1 MFRARDTALL
11 LMFLVAV
18 SAGRGAGAET
28 VELVPERAA
37 SWGLR
42 NVFAPFSVIFVGPSY
57 WYGERTLKVDT
68 TPPGAQLDLF
78 YVRANF
84 QKRYEQAQAPVTIAL
99 PTRIEAGPRDA
110 VTVRAYLEGY
120 KVQETTV
127 AVSSRQELVQLDLS
141 PLPNALKA
149 VASAYFAG
157 RGSLSLLTT
166 QLAEVRLQN
175 REGGFTVVLDQTANT
190 PELASAL
197 SSVRNPYISAV
208 STQQLG
214 EDLLVRVDTTALA
227 QSEKVEL
234 RSRQGQDAT
243 RGLHE
248 FTLDLVPPQGGE
260 NMVARA
266 QAALARL
273 DRRDVVGCPAVF
285 DDAFRRSLDRE
296 ALTRALVPRGG
307 FTDPYLRAVMKRLG
321 EISSDGSVTL
331 EDGTRLNPAAP
342 VELAAAMSQA
352 SEVKGY
358 LALLRAFSRELDG
371 PERAPETLRG
381 LVAPELEPGAFA
393 AALAG
398 AEAQERSCRGQ

>member
-1 MFRARDTALL
+1 MVRPNKAAALL
-11 LMFLVAV
+11 VFLIGV
-18 SAGRGAGAET
+18 SASADT
-28 VELVPERAA
+28 IQLVPESAA

-127 AVSSRQELVQLDLS
+127 SVSSRQDTVQLDLS

-149 VASAYFAG
+149 VSSSYFAG

-175 REGGFTVVLDQTANT
+175 REGGFTLVLDQTANT

-197 SSVRNPYISAV
+197 ASVKNPYISAV

-214 EDLLVRVDTTALA
+214 EDLLVRVDTTSLA

-234 RSRQGQDAT
+234 RSRQGEDTA

-248 FTLDLVPPQGGE
+248 FAIDLVRPQGGE

-273 DRRDVVGCPAVF
+273 ERRDVVGCAAVF
-285 DDAFRRSLDRE
+285 DDALRKSLDRE
-296 ALTRALVPRGG
+296 ALTRALVPHGA

-321 EISSDGSVTL
+321 EISDGAVTL

-342 VELAAAMSQA
+342 LELAAAMSQA
-352 SEVKGY
+352 SDAKGY

-371 PERAPETLRG
+371 PERAHETLRG
-381 LVAPELEPGAFA
+381 LVAPELEPSAFA

-398 AEAQERSCRGQ
+398 AEAQEKSCRGQ

>member
-1 MFRARDTALL
+1 L
-11 LMFLVAV
+11 
-18 SAGRGAGAET
+18 
-28 VELVPERAA
+28 
-37 SWGLR
+37 
-42 NVFAPFSVIFVGPSY
+42 APFSVIFVGPSY

-120 KVQETTV
+120 KVQEATV
-127 AVSSRQELVQLDLS
+127 PVSSRQDTVQLDLS

-149 VASAYFAG
+149 VSSSYFAG
-157 RGSLSLLTT
+157 RGSLSLFTT
-166 QLAEVRLQN
+166 QLPEVRLQN
-175 REGGFTVVLDQTANT
+175 REGGFTIVLDETAGT
-190 PELASAL
+190 PELASTL
-197 SSVRNPYISAV
+197 ESVKNPYINAV

-214 EDLLVRVDTTALA
+214 EDLLVRVDTTPLA

-234 RSRQGQDAT
+234 RSRQGEDAART
-243 RGLHE
+243 LHE
-248 FTLDLVPPQGGE
+248 FAIDLVRPEDGA
-260 NMVARA
+260 NMVLRA

-273 DRRDVVGCPAVF
+273 ERRDVVGCAGVF
-285 DDAFRRSLDRE
+285 DDALRASLNRE
-296 ALTRALVPRGG
+296 ALTRALVPHGA

-321 EISSDGSVTL
+321 EISAEGAVTL

-342 VELAAAMSQA
+342 LELAAAMSQA

-358 LALLRAFSRELDG
+358 LALLRAFARELDG

-381 LVAPELEPGAFA
+381 LVAPELDASAFGAS
-393 AALAG
+393 LKG
-398 AEAQERSCRGQ
+398 AEAKERSCRGQ

>member
-1 MFRARDTALL
+1 MVRPGIAAALL
-11 LMFLVAV
+11 LLLLGV
-18 SAGRGAGAET
+18 GAGAAAET
-28 VELVPERAA
+28 IQLIPESSA

-57 WYGERTLKVDT
+57 WYGERTIKVDT

-120 KVQETTV
+120 RVQETTV
-127 AVSSRQELVQLDLS
+127 PVSSRQDTVQLDLS

-149 VASAYFAG
+149 VASAYFGG

-175 REGGFTVVLDQTANT
+175 REGGFTLVLDQTANT
-190 PELASAL
+190 PELADAL
-197 SSVRNPYISAV
+197 ASVRNPYISSV
-208 STQQLG
+208 SAQQLG
-214 EDLLVRVDTTALA
+214 EDLLVRVDTTPLA

-248 FTLDLVPPQGGE
+248 FAIDLVPSQGAE
-260 NMVARA
+260 NMVGRA
-266 QAALARL
+266 QAAIARL
-273 DRRDVVGCPAVF
+273 DRRDVMGCAAVF

-296 ALTRALVPRGG
+296 ALTRALVPHGAY
-307 FTDPYLRAVMKRLG
+307 TDPYLRAVMKRLG
-321 EISSDGSVTL
+321 EISPEGAVTL
-331 EDGTRLNPAAP
+331 QDGTRLNPVAP
-342 VELAAAMSQA
+342 IELAAAMSQA

-358 LALLRAFSRELDG
+358 LALLRAFSRELEG
-371 PERAPETLRG
+371 PEHASETLRG
-381 LVAPELEPGAFA
+381 LVAPELEPSLFA
-393 AALAG
+393 TALAG
-398 AEAQERSCRGQ
+398 AEAQEKSCRAQ

>member
-1 MFRARDTALL
+1 LARPGIRAALL
-11 LMFLVAV
+11 VFLIGV
-18 SAGRGAGAET
+18 SARAGAET
-28 VELVPERAA
+28 IALIPENSA

-42 NVFAPFSVIFVGPSY
+42 NVFAPLSVIFVGPSY

-84 QKRYEQAQAPVTIAL
+84 QKRYEQAQAPVTITL

-120 KVQETTV
+120 RVQETTV
-127 AVSSRQELVQLDLS
+127 PVSSRQDTVQLDLS

-175 REGGFTVVLDQTANT
+175 RAGGFTLVLDQTANT
-190 PELASAL
+190 PELANAL
-197 SSVRNPYISAV
+197 ASVRNPYISRV

-214 EDLLVRVDTTALA
+214 EDLLVQVDETPLA

-234 RSRQGQDAT
+234 RSRQGEDAT

-248 FTLDLVPPQGGE
+248 YAIDLVPAQGAE
-260 NMVARA
+260 NTVARA

-273 DRRDVVGCPAVF
+273 DRRDITGCAAVF

-296 ALTRALVPRGG
+296 ALTRALVPHGAY
-307 FTDPYLRAVMKRLG
+307 TDPYLRAVMKRLG
-321 EISSDGSVTL
+321 EISADGGVTL

-342 VELAAAMSQA
+342 IELAAAMSQA
-352 SEVKGY
+352 SEAKGY

-381 LVAPELEPGAFA
+381 FVAPELEPSAFA
-393 AALAG
+393 TALAG
-398 AEAQERSCRGQ
+398 AEVQERSCRGQ

>member
-1 MFRARDTALL
+1 VVGPSKAVALL
-11 LMFLVAV
+11 LLLVGVATR
-18 SAGRGAGAET
+18 SSAET
-28 VELVPERAA
+28 IELIPESSA
-37 SWGLR
+37 SWSLR
-42 NVFAPFSVIFVGPSY
+42 NVLAPLSVIFVGPSY
-57 WYGERTLKVDT
+57 WYGERTIKVDT

-127 AVSSRQELVQLDLS
+127 AVSSRQDTVQLDLS
-141 PLPNALKA
+141 PLPNLLKA
-149 VASAYFAG
+149 VGSSYFAG

-166 QLAEVRLQN
+166 QQAEVRIQK
-175 REGGFTVVLDQTANT
+175 RDGGFTVVLDQTASA
-190 PELASAL
+190 PEVASAL
-197 SSVRNPYISAV
+197 ADVRNLYIGAV

-214 EDLLVRVDTTALA
+214 EDLLVRVDTTPLA

-234 RSRQGQDAT
+234 RSRQGEDAT

-248 FTLDLVPPQGGE
+248 FAIDLVRSEGGE
-260 NMVARA
+260 NTVARA
-266 QAALARL
+266 QTALARL
-273 DRRDVVGCPAVF
+273 DRRDATGCAAVF
-285 DDAFRRSLDRE
+285 DDALRQSLNRE
-296 ALTRALVPRGG
+296 ALTRALVPRGAY
-307 FTDPYLRAVMKRLG
+307 TDPYLRAVMKRLG
-321 EISSDGSVTL
+321 EISPDGAVTL
-331 EDGTRLNPAAP
+331 EDGTRLTTAAP
-342 VELAAAMSQA
+342 LELAAAMSQA

-371 PERAPETLRG
+371 PDRAPETLRG
-381 LVAPELEPGAFA
+381 LMAPELDPAAFS

-398 AEAQERSCRGQ
+398 AERTEKSCRGN

>member
-1 MFRARDTALL
+1 LVRPNKAAALL
-11 LMFLVAV
+11 VFLIGV
-18 SAGRGAGAET
+18 SASADT
-28 VELVPERAA
+28 IQLVPESAA

-127 AVSSRQELVQLDLS
+127 SVSSRQDTVQLDLS

-149 VASAYFAG
+149 VSSSYFAG

-197 SSVRNPYISAV
+197 ASVKNPYISAV

-214 EDLLVRVDTTALA
+214 EDLLVRVDTTSLA

-234 RSRQGQDAT
+234 RSRQGEDTA

-248 FTLDLVPPQGGE
+248 FAIDLVRPQGGE

-273 DRRDVVGCPAVF
+273 ERRDVVGCAAVF
-285 DDAFRRSLDRE
+285 DDALRKSLDRE
-296 ALTRALVPRGG
+296 ALTRALVPHGA

-321 EISSDGSVTL
+321 EISDGAVTL

-342 VELAAAMSQA
+342 LELAAAMSQA
-352 SEVKGY
+352 SDAKGY

-371 PERAPETLRG
+371 PERAHETLRG
-381 LVAPELEPGAFA
+381 LVAPELEPSAFA
-393 AALAG
+393 AAIAG
-398 AEAQERSCRGQ
+398 AEAQEKSCRGQ

>member
-1 MFRARDTALL
+1 LVRPGIAAALL
-11 LMFLVAV
+11 LLLLGVGA
-18 SAGRGAGAET
+18 SAEET
-28 VELVPERAA
+28 IQLIPDKSA

-42 NVFAPFSVIFVGPSY
+42 NVFAPFSVIFVGPGY
-57 WYGERTLKVDT
+57 WYGDRTLKVDT

-127 AVSSRQELVQLDLS
+127 PVSSRQDTVQLDLS
-141 PLPNALKA
+141 PLPNTLKA
-149 VASAYFAG
+149 VASAYFGG

-166 QLAEVRLQN
+166 QLAEVRLQK
-175 REGGFTVVLDQTANT
+175 REGGFTVVLDQTAHT
-190 PELASAL
+190 PELANAL
-197 SSVRNPYISAV
+197 ASVRNPYISAV

-214 EDLLVRVDTTALA
+214 EDLLVRVDTTPLA
-227 QSEKVEL
+227 QSDKVEL
-234 RSRQGQDAT
+234 RSRQGEDAT

-248 FTLDLVPPQGGE
+248 FAIDLVPSQGAE
-260 NMVARA
+260 NMVGRA
-266 QAALARL
+266 QAALSRL
-273 DRRDVVGCPAVF
+273 DRRDVTGCAAVF
-285 DDAFRRSLDRE
+285 DDAFRSSLNRE
-296 ALTRALVPRGG
+296 ALTRALVPHGG

-321 EISSDGSVTL
+321 ELSPEGAVTL

-342 VELAAAMSQA
+342 IELAAAMSQA

-358 LALLRAFSRELDG
+358 LAALRAFSRELEG

-381 LVAPELEPGAFA
+381 LVAPELEPASFA

-398 AEAQERSCRGQ
+398 AEAQEKSCRGQ

>member
-1 MFRARDTALL
+1 LVRPGIAAALL
-11 LMFLVAV
+11 LLLLGV
-18 SAGRGAGAET
+18 GATADAET
-28 VELVPERAA
+28 IQLIPESSA

-57 WYGERTLKVDT
+57 WYGERTIKVDT

-120 KVQETTV
+120 RVQETTV
-127 AVSSRQELVQLDLS
+127 RVSSRQDTVQLDLS
-141 PLPNALKA
+141 PLPNTLKA
-149 VASAYFAG
+149 VASEYFGG

-175 REGGFTVVLDQTANT
+175 REGGFTLVLDQTANT
-190 PELASAL
+190 PELANAL
-197 SSVRNPYISAV
+197 ASVRNPYISSV
-208 STQQLG
+208 SAQQLG
-214 EDLLVRVDTTALA
+214 EDLLVRVDTTPLA

-248 FTLDLVPPQGGE
+248 FAIDLVPSQSAE
-260 NMVARA
+260 NTVTRA
-266 QAALARL
+266 QAAIARL
-273 DRRDVVGCPAVF
+273 DRRDITGCAAVF
-285 DDAFRRSLDRE
+285 DDAFRHALDRE
-296 ALTRALVPRGG
+296 ALTRALVPHGAY
-307 FTDPYLRAVMKRLG
+307 TDPYLRAVMKRLG
-321 EISSDGSVTL
+321 EISPEGAVTL

-342 VELAAAMSQA
+342 IELAAAMSQA

-358 LALLRAFSRELDG
+358 LALLRAFSRELEG
-371 PERAPETLRG
+371 PDRASETLRG
-381 LVAPELEPGAFA
+381 LVAPELEPSSFA
-393 AALAG
+393 KALAG
-398 AEAQERSCRGQ
+398 AEAQEKSCRGQ

>member
-1 MFRARDTALL
+1 LVRPNKAAALL
-11 LMFLVAV
+11 VFLIGVGA
-18 SAGRGAGAET
+18 SADT
-28 VELVPERAA
+28 IQLVPESAA

-127 AVSSRQELVQLDLS
+127 SVSSRQDTVQLDLS

-149 VASAYFAG
+149 VSSSYFAG

-175 REGGFTVVLDQTANT
+175 REGGFTLVLDQTANT

-197 SSVRNPYISAV
+197 ASVKNPYISAV

-214 EDLLVRVDTTALA
+214 EDLLVRVDTTSLA

-234 RSRQGQDAT
+234 RSRQGEDTA

-248 FTLDLVPPQGGE
+248 FAIDLVRPQGGE

-273 DRRDVVGCPAVF
+273 ERRDVVGCAAVF
-285 DDAFRRSLDRE
+285 DDALRKSLDRE
-296 ALTRALVPRGG
+296 ALTRALVPHGA

-321 EISSDGSVTL
+321 EISDGAVTL

-342 VELAAAMSQA
+342 LELAAAMSQA
-352 SEVKGY
+352 SDAKGY

-371 PERAPETLRG
+371 PERAHETLRG
-381 LVAPELEPGAFA
+381 LVAPELEPSTFA

-398 AEAQERSCRGQ
+398 AEAQEKSCRGQ

>member
-1 MFRARDTALL
+1 LVRPGIAASLL
-11 LMFLVAV
+11 LLLLGV
-18 SAGRGAGAET
+18 GAGAAAET
-28 VELVPERAA
+28 IQLIPESSA

-57 WYGERTLKVDT
+57 WYGERTIKVDT

-120 KVQETTV
+120 RVQETTV
-127 AVSSRQELVQLDLS
+127 PVSSRQDTVQLDLS

-149 VASAYFAG
+149 VASAYFGG

-175 REGGFTVVLDQTANT
+175 REGGFTLVLDQTANT
-190 PELASAL
+190 PELANAL
-197 SSVRNPYISAV
+197 ASVRNPYISSV
-208 STQQLG
+208 SAQQLG
-214 EDLLVRVDTTALA
+214 EDLLVRVDTTPLA

-248 FTLDLVPPQGGE
+248 FAIDLVPSQGAE
-260 NMVARA
+260 NMVGRA
-266 QAALARL
+266 QAAIARL
-273 DRRDVVGCPAVF
+273 DRRDVTGCAAVF

-296 ALTRALVPRGG
+296 GLTRALVPHGAY
-307 FTDPYLRAVMKRLG
+307 TDPYLRAVMKRLG
-321 EISSDGSVTL
+321 EISPEGGVTL
-331 EDGTRLNPAAP
+331 EDGTRLNPVAP
-342 VELAAAMSQA
+342 IELAAAMSQA

-358 LALLRAFSRELDG
+358 LALLRAFSRELEG
-371 PERAPETLRG
+371 PDRASETLRG
-381 LVAPELEPGAFA
+381 LVAPELEPSRFA

-398 AEAQERSCRGQ
+398 AEAQEKSCRGQ